1 MSTKALIIPA
11 AGSGSRLQKE
21 TPKPYLKLSGRTILE
36 HTIRCF
42 LSLDGLEQI
51 IVATSD
57 EYLESANQILNNILS
72 EQVSAKCLVGGK
84 ERQDS
89 IYNAIG
95 ELSDV
100 DLVLVHDAVR
110 PFVKLEHV
118 KNCCEAASEIGA
130 AVLGV
135 PAKDTIKRI
144 NEQQMVVETP
154 SRKFVWQTQTPQV
167 FRKAL
172 ILEAYQEARENN
184 FVGTDDS
191 SLVER
196 LGKKV
201 KMVQGDQSNFKITYP
216 LDLEMAK
223 LLIEKQL
230 G

>member
-21 TPKPYLKLSGRTILE
+21 TPKPYLQLSGRTILE
-36 HTIRCF
+36 HTIRRF
-42 LSLDGLEQI
+42 LSLDGLEKI

-57 EYLESANQILNNILS
+57 EYLEPAEQLLGDILPKQI
-72 EQVSAKCLVGGK
+72 SAKCLVGGK

-89 IYNAIG
+89 ICNALG

-118 KNCCEAASEIGA
+118 KNCCEVASEIGA

-144 NEQQMVVETP
+144 DEQQMIVETP
-154 SRKFVWQTQTPQV
+154 SRKSVWQTQTPQV

-172 ILEAYQEARENN
+172 ILEAYQEAQENN

-201 KMVQGDQSNFKITYP
+201 KMVQGDRSNFKITYP
-216 LDLEMAK
+216 LDLEMAQ